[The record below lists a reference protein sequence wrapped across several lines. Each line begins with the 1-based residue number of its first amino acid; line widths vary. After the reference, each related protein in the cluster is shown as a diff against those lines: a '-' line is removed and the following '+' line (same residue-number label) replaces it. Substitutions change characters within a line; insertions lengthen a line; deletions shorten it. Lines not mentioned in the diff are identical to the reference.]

1 MRSNDDSPRPSTR
14 PSLLTPAQQAEA
26 DRNRILTKL
35 EGGKSAAPDTGK
47 RGGRLAAWSAMAVAA
62 LLLLGA
68 GAWLGQRDGATTV
81 DAAAETAAAS
91 VSARPAA
98 AVAKPDAPEAPNT
111 APTAANINE
120 EAPPPRQSL
129 SEMLGAGTPA
139 EASKA
144 SKAAPAASDILSR
157 ALETPANS
165 APKPV
170 HAPVKKPVA
179 KPVRPAPPA
188 TKATTPE
195 QDNDVALLAALLSHT
210 SRAQQVAAPKKAP
223 PTLQAQLQQCGKLK
237 HQAAGQCVARV
248 CAKRADNQQC
258 KAAKVAAKGGR

>member
-35 EGGKSAAPDTGK
+35 EGGKSAVPDTGK
-47 RGGRLAAWSAMAVAA
+47 HGGRLAAWSAMAVAA

-68 GAWLGQRDGATTV
+68 GAWLGQRDGATTS
-81 DAAAETAAAS
+81 DAAETEAAS
-91 VSARPAA
+91 VRPAA
-98 AVAKPDAPEAPNT
+98 AVAKPVTTTTPEAP
-111 APTAANINE
+111 AAANINE

-144 SKAAPAASDILSR
+144 APAASDILSR
-157 ALETPANS
+157 ALETPASS
-165 APKPV
+165 APKPG
-170 HAPVKKPVA
+170 HAPLKKPVA
-179 KPVRPAPPA
+179 KPARPATPA
-188 TKATTPE
+188 NKATTPE

-210 SRAQQVAAPKKAP
+210 SRTQQAPAPTKTPAPKKTTP
-223 PTLQAQLQQCGKLK
+223 SLQAQLQQCGKLK

-248 CAKRADNQQC
+248 CARRADNQQC
-258 KAAKVAAKGGR
+258 KAARVAAKGER

>member
-35 EGGKSAAPDTGK
+35 EGGKSAVPDTGK
-47 RGGRLAAWSAMAVAA
+47 RGGRVAAWSAMAVAA

-68 GAWLGQRDGATTV
+68 GAWLGQRDGGTTGG
-81 DAAAETAAAS
+81 DAAEAEAAS
-91 VSARPAA
+91 VSAP
-98 AVAKPDAPEAPNT
+98 AKPVVTTAPEA
-111 APTAANINE
+111 APAGANINE

-139 EASKA
+139 EPSRA

-157 ALETPANS
+157 ALETPAKS
-165 APKPV
+165 TPKPV
-170 HAPVKKPVA
+170 HAPVKKPLA
-179 KPVRPAPPA
+179 KPVRP
-188 TKATTPE
+188 ATTPE

-210 SRAQQVAAPKKAP
+210 SRAQQVAAPKKVTEPKKTPAS
-223 PTLQAQLQQCGKLK
+223 LQSQLQQCGKLK

-248 CAKRADNQQC
+248 CAKRADNKQC
-258 KAAKVAAKGGR
+258 KAAKIAAKGEK

>member
-68 GAWLGQRDGATTV
+68 GAWLGQRDGGPTGSDT
-81 DAAAETAAAS
+81 AEAEAAS
-91 VSARPAA
+91 VSAPAKPVV
-98 AVAKPDAPEAPNT
+98 AVAKPDAPESA
-111 APTAANINE
+111 AAANINE

-139 EASKA
+139 EPSRAA
-144 SKAAPAASDILSR
+144 KAAPAASDILSR
-157 ALETPANS
+157 ALETPAKS
-165 APKPV
+165 APRPV
-170 HAPVKKPVA
+170 HAPVKKPLA
-179 KPVRPAPPA
+179 KPARP
-188 TKATTPE
+188 ATTPE

-210 SRAQQVAAPKKAP
+210 SRAQQDAAPKKATQP
-223 PTLQAQLQQCGKLK
+223 KKATPSLQSQLQQCGKLK

-258 KAAKVAAKGGR
+258 KAAKVAAKGER